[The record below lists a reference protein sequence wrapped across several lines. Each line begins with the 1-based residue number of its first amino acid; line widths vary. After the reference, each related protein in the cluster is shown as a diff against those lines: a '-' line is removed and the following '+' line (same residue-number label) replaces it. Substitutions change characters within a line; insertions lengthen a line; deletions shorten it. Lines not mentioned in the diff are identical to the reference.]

1 MKKTVAK
8 AEIKDNMT
16 YYEELYKTKVR
27 GQLKDQLKLENI
39 HEVPMFDKVVLNMGV
54 SEAVTDNKVLNSVQD
69 ELSKIAGQR
78 AVITKAKKSI
88 AGFKI
93 REGMKLGC
101 KVTLRRKHMWEFLER
116 LINIA
121 LPRVRDFRGLSN
133 RSFDKEGNYS
143 FGLKEH
149 IVFPEINYDTISK
162 MRGMD
167 ITVCIKSNG
176 KEHSLA
182 LLKAFDFPIR

>member
-1 MKKTVAK
+1 MTQKK
-8 AEIKDNMT
+8 MT

-27 GQLKDQLKLENI
+27 TMLKEQLKLDNV
-39 HEVPMFDKVVLNMGV
+39 HEVPEFNKIVLNMGV
-54 SEAVTDNKVLNSVQD
+54 SEAVTDNKILNSVQD
-69 ELSKIAGQR
+69 ELSKIAGQK

-101 KVTLRRKHMWEFLER
+101 KVTLRKKKMYEFLER

-121 LPRVRDFRGLSN
+121 LPRVRDFRGLSE

-149 IVFPEINYDTISK
+149 IVFPEINYDSISK
-162 MRGMD
+162 IRGMD
-167 ITVCIKSNG
+167 ITICINSKG
-176 KEHSLA
+176 REHSLS
-182 LLKAFDFPIR
+182 LLKAFNFPIRLQQ

>member
-1 MKKTVAK
+1 MSKIAK
-8 AEIKDNMT
+8 AEKQDHMT
-16 YYEELYKTKVR
+16 YYEALYKTKVR
-27 GQLKDQLKLENI
+27 DQLKEQLQLNNL
-39 HEVPMFDKVVLNMGV
+39 HEVPVFEKVVLNMGV
-54 SEAVTDNKVLNSVQD
+54 SEAVTDNKVLNNVQD

-101 KVTLRRKHMWEFLER
+101 KVTLRRKAMWEFLER

-133 RSFDKEGNYS
+133 RSFDREGNYS

-149 IVFPEINYDTISK
+149 IVFPEISYDSISK
-162 MRGMD
+162 IRGMD
-167 ITVCIKSNG
+167 ITVCIKSKG

-182 LLKAFDFPIR
+182 LLKLFDFPIK